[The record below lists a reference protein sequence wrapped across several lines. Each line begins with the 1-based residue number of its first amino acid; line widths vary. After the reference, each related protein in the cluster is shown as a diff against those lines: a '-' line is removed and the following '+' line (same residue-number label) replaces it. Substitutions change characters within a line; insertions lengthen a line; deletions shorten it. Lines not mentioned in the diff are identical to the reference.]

1 MGRARNLSLSLLLLA
16 TGPAFWLACGGGKPA
31 ESPADENSGGDD
43 SGSAA
48 PADSSSELPATAGSA
63 SSAAAGGDDSSS
75 SPASS
80 SASAAASPPTTPPL
94 GGSDCGKCIDKT
106 CAKPAAA
113 CGKNTDCQ
121 AMVDAIHGCN
131 GAAASCIDGAT
142 APTAAKPKKL
152 AAAYGKCAKKAIAKA
167 CKAQCQ

>member
-1 MGRARNLSLSLLLLA
+1 MGRARNLTLSLILLA

-31 ESPADENSGGDD
+31 ESPADENSGDD

-48 PADSSSELPATAGSA
+48 PADSSSELPASAGS
-63 SSAAAGGDDSSS
+63 STAAGGGDDTSSA
-75 SPASS
+75 PAAS
-80 SASAAASPPTTPPL
+80 SASAAAAPPSTPPL

-113 CGKNTDCQ
+113 CGKNSDCQ
-121 AMVDAIHGCN
+121 AMIDAIHGCN

-142 APTAAKPKKL
+142 APTGAKPKKL
-152 AAAYGKCAKKAIAKA
+152 AAAYGKCAKKAISKA
-167 CKAQCQ
+167 CKPQCQ